1 MMQGEWTLRGGAA
14 GATTG
19 LPWRGLGLPGPG
31 PVGQVACVAFL
42 PLQGRM
48 LVYFCSFSFVY
59 NLTRLILYIRSGRA
73 RPGPITR
80 LHVTRLLGRANL
92 LTPGYGPAE
101 GKKRDGLIRVPMTP
115 GSTWHFHAGSVERT
129 NRPPIQESD
138 RPLERMGHNS

>member
-1 MMQGEWTLRGGAA
+1 MVAVGGDA
-14 GATTG
+14 GRADS
-19 LPWRGLGLPGPG
+19 PR
-31 PVGQVACVAFL
+31 
-42 PLQGRM
+42 
-48 LVYFCSFSFVY
+48 
-59 NLTRLILYIRSGRA
+59 RSGRSNDWTALAWPRPA
-73 RPGPITR
+73 RPRTGGASSLRRFLAAARPYAC
-80 LHVTRLLGRANL
+80 VFLLIFICVQSDQAHPLYPVRPGAARTDNEIARDANL